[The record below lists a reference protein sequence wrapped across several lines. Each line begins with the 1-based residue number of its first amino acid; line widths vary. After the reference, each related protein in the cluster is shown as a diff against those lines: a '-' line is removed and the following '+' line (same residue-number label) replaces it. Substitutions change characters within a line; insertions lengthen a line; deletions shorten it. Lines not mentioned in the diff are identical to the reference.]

1 MDDFNYFEELKS
13 SLEEAVA
20 YSKGE
25 TTHCR
30 TVIREVPV
38 PEYTAPDV
46 ARMRQ
51 SLKLSQKALA
61 AVLGVSVR
69 TVEAWE
75 AGKNTPSGA
84 ANRLLYL
91 FDTDHSL
98 IDRLIVRG

>member
-25 TTHCR
+25 TTRCR

-91 FDTDHSL
+91 FDNDHSL
-98 IDRLIVRG
+98 IDRLIVRE